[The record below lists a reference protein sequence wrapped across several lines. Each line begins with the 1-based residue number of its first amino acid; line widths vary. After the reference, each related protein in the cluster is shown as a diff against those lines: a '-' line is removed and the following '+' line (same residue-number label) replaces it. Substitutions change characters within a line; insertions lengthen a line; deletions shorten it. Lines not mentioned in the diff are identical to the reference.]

1 MPDKIIAGATAVK
14 AIKASSVGIAA
25 STGGISLGVIQIAPD
40 MIVLAFVGLIV
51 SILAFGYDYHHT
63 EPTNDSRMAAITN
76 AGMYMLFGFFAL
88 PSAFMATKTYITDD
102 VMSCMLGG
110 VFASWTAVYIAK
122 TLKARVG
129 KEVDGRKI

>member
-1 MPDKIIAGATAVK
+1 MPEKIIVGAK

-40 MIVLAFVGLIV
+40 MIVLAFVGLVV
-51 SILAFGYDYHHT
+51 SMLAFGYDYHHT
-63 EPTNDSRMAAITN
+63 ENSHDSKMAAVTS

-88 PSAFMATKTYITDD
+88 PAAFMATKTYITND

-122 TLKARVG
+122 LLKLRLA
-129 KEVDGRKI
+129 KEVDGRKL